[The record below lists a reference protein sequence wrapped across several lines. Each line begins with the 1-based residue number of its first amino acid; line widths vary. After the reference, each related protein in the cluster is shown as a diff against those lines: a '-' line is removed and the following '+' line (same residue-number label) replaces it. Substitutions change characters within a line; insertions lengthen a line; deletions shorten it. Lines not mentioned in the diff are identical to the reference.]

1 MVAVHHLGEDQVL
14 EQVQARMDLA
24 FGGDAG
30 RLGGRVDVERWP
42 APGLLDAAT
51 GLAGQDLGGAEDDL
65 RADGQAAGELLGGQ
79 QPQHRG
85 VADQDLR
92 LEAVQPFEDVLQW
105 VAGVDAE
112 VWTQGLWTVASTL
125 ADWCQG
131 VVELTTAIRTRRVVR
146 LTVAP
151 A

>member
-1 MVAVHHLGEDQVL
+1 MSPVLWGIVSWGQPGRGTTRLVVACSSDRLWAVVALTAVVYFGFAVADGRPPGH
-14 EQVQARMDLA
+14 RRR
-24 FGGDAG
+24 GGD
-30 RLGGRVDVERWP
+30 RRSLCSSRGG
-42 APGLLDAAT
+42 
-51 GLAGQDLGGAEDDL
+51 
-65 RADGQAAGELLGGQ
+65 
-79 QPQHRG
+79 G
-85 VADQDLR
+85 VTR
-92 LEAVQPFEDVLQW
+92 R
-105 VAGVDAE
+105 